1 MVAASYEFKVD
12 TLRTG
17 TYAASIDDLS
27 SRVLSLDWNDG
38 MADSYDQF
46 APPAR
51 LKVQLENIDG
61 VFNSDTLGAE
71 LVTNGNFASWTADNP
86 NSWTVTGEVAS
97 DPYVNEVAADQLA
110 GGAGTGAC
118 NFYSTSA
125 AVSIAQ
131 TILTVGTTYRV
142 SLDISASS
150 EATGYIGVY
159 NGSTL
164 ISPRYHL
171 TGSYLFYFNA
181 TGTSFKIES
190 TGVVN
195 MTIDNVSVKAT
206 STYGF
211 LLSKGMLC
219 QLSINIGP
227 SYPVFIG
234 RLSRKDILPGSYGR
248 RMAVLE
254 FTDPM
259 LELLDTEY
267 QPPLQT
273 GITVNVAMAKIF
285 DEAIAPFPYSAAYW
299 MLGTQGASE
308 LGLTTT
314 IYAPPAY
321 SFETGITTLN
331 YVGDNQHEGSGGIQA
346 QTFLRNMVDAEID
359 GRFYFDAPTGAF
371 TFHNRHHDT
380 LNATIAQDIT
390 DADFEADMCSFL
402 DSEDLINFATL
413 TYQPRKVGTAG
424 SVIWNADNLPI
435 TIRSL
440 DTFKT
445 TARYRDATLKNAR
458 IGAKDTIVPV
468 AGTDYAV
475 VNAAGESANSSLN
488 MQVAFNANS
497 AAIVLVNTVNQ
508 TLTIN
513 TLQLR
518 GTPLQTFDSRSVEAR
533 NDNSEYASK
542 YLPETYSIP
551 ALDDDDFALQAVTYR
566 VRKFSLPNT
575 RFQSIG
581 FIANKDSARL
591 ELTTAVIGGPVNIT
605 DSWTGHDADY
615 FVVGVR
621 HSVVM
626 GGEHTHSVTLI
637 LKPRSPENFWVLG
650 TAGYSELGSTT
661 RLAL

>member
-1 MVAASYEFKVD
+1 MAIYEFKVD

-51 LKVQLENIDG
+51 LKVNLENIDG

-71 LVTNGNFASWTADNP
+71 LVANGNFATWSGDDP
-86 NSWTVTGEVAS
+86 SSWTVTGEVAS

-118 NFYSTSA
+118 NLYSTSA
-125 AVSIAQ
+125 ALSIAQ
-131 TILTVGTTYRV
+131 TILTAGTTYRV

-159 NGSTL
+159 NGTTL

-171 TGSYLFYFNA
+171 TGSYVFYFNA
-181 TGTSFKIES
+181 TGTSFKIET
-190 TGVVN
+190 TGAVD

-206 STYGF
+206 SKYGF
-211 LLSKGMLC
+211 LLTRGMLC
-219 QLSINIGP
+219 QLTVNVG
-227 SYPVFIG
+227 VKFIG

-248 RMAVLE
+248 RIAVLE

-273 GITVNVAMAKIF
+273 NVTVDVAMAKIF
-285 DEAIAPFPYSAAYW
+285 DDAIAPFPYSAAYW

-321 SFETGITTLN
+321 SFETGVTTLN
-331 YVGDNQHEGSGGIQA
+331 YVGDNQHEGGGGIQA
-346 QTFLRNMVDAEID
+346 QTFLRNMVDAEVD
-359 GRFYFDAPTGAF
+359 GRFYYNGHTGAF

-380 LNATIAQDIT
+380 LNALTSEPIT
-390 DADFEADMCSFL
+390 DADFEADMSSFL
-402 DSEDLINFATL
+402 DSADLINLATL
-413 TYQPRKVGTAG
+413 SYRPRKVGTAG

-435 TIRSL
+435 TIRPL

-458 IGAKDTIVPV
+458 IGAMDTIVPV
-468 AGTDYAV
+468 PGTDFV
-475 VNAAGESANSSLN
+475 VTDESGASANSSLG
-488 MQVAFNANS
+488 VHVTFNANS
-497 AAIVLVNTVNQ
+497 AAIVLINTVNEE
-508 TLTIN
+508 LTIN

-518 GTPLQTFDSRSVEAR
+518 GTPLQTFDNRSVEAR
-533 NDNSEYASK
+533 NDNSERASK
-542 YLPETYSIP
+542 YLPATYSIP
-551 ALDDDDFALQAVTYR
+551 ALDDDDFAQQAVTYR
-566 VRKFSLPNT
+566 VRKFSTPNT
-575 RFQSIG
+575 RFQSVG
-581 FIANKDSARL
+581 FIANNSSTRAGLIEFGVGD
-591 ELTTAVIGGPVNIT
+591 IVNVT
-605 DSWTGHDADY
+605 DSWTGHNSDY
-615 FVVGVR
+615 FIVGSR

-626 GGEHTHSVTLI
+626 GGEHTHSVTFI

-650 TAGYSELGSTT
+650 VAGYSELNTTT